1 MANLTYQQEFIV
13 SVRDYIEPLLEADW
27 QEIEHNKGIR
37 PLDPDWDMY
46 ADLEAN
52 DALRIYTVR
61 DGRKLVGYFVVG
73 LVPDLHSKGNRQ
85 AAADVIYLHP
95 DYRKGL
101 VGYKLFKFAE
111 DNLRQ
116 EGFRSLLVTTTEVN
130 PIDPIISRLGYNKVE
145 TKYEKVL

>member
-1 MANLTYQQEFIV
+1 MANFTYQQEFIV
-13 SVRDYIEPLLEADW
+13 SVRDYIEPLLQADW
-27 QEIEHNKGIR
+27 QEIEHNKSIR

-46 ADLEAN
+46 AKLEAN

-61 DGRKLVGYFVVG
+61 EGRRLVGYFVVG
-73 LVPDLHSKGNRQ
+73 IVPNLHCKGTHQ

-101 VGYKLFKFAE
+101 TGYKLFKFAE
-111 DNLRQ
+111 SSLKQ
-116 EGFRSLLVTTTEVN
+116 EGFSSLIVTTTEVN
-130 PIDPIISRLGYNKVE
+130 PIDPIINRLGYSKVE